1 MSQSLPRKWAGK
13 LTRVSLSSAL
23 GADSASDISSF
34 RVFNTQLRDAF
45 SPDLG
50 TNVSLDALLTWG
62 GGRFGSLKVQHDPR
76 KSGSSNYSFGKLLR
90 FAIDTTTGY
99 STIPLQVATVLG
111 LATAAFG
118 FALLAFVVTRVL
130 VTGES
135 VPGFPFLA
143 SVISIFS
150 GIQLLTLGII
160 GEYLAR
166 MHFRIM
172 RKPTYFIAESVGKT
186 IN

>member
-1 MSQSLPRKWAGK
+1 
-13 LTRVSLSSAL
+13 
-23 GADSASDISSF
+23 
-34 RVFNTQLRDAF
+34 
-45 SPDLG
+45 
-50 TNVSLDALLTWG
+50 LDALLTWG